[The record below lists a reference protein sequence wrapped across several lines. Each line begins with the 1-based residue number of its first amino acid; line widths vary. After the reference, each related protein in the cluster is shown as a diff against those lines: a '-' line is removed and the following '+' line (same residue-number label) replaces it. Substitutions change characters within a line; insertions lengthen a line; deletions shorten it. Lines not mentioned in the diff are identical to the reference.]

1 MKNKAAMQYRNIGK
15 TNQNASIIGLGCEH
29 LDGKP
34 YAQIEDTIHTA
45 LEYGVSFMDVFM
57 PGKEI
62 RENIAKALGDRRK
75 DVLIQGHIC
84 STDINQQYDISRDM
98 PTVKRYFEDCLRI
111 FGGYIDF
118 GMLFFIDSEEDYRQ
132 VFEGGLAEY
141 AQKLKQNGDIGH
153 IGFSSHNP
161 STAAKVVNTGLVE
174 VMMFS
179 INLAFDLCPSDTYTL
194 DTLEQGWQ
202 NTAFRGLDP
211 DRSSLYTLCEQKG
224 VGISVMKTLGAGKLI
239 SAEHTPFSKPMTV
252 NQCIGYALSRPS
264 VFSSL
269 LGCQT
274 GAEVRQAL
282 GSVEAN
288 DADKDYTPFL
298 SEQKN
303 DFKGHCVYCNH
314 CLPCPSEIDIATV
327 NKYLDIAKLD
337 ENNIPPSVRS
347 HYGSLAHGGADCI
360 ACGHCESRCPFGVPI
375 IDNMLKAAKLFT

>member
-1 MKNKAAMQYRNIGK
+1 MEYRHIGK
-15 TNQNASIIGLGCEH
+15 TKQKGSILGLGCEH

-34 YAQIEDTIHTA
+34 YAQIEDTLHTA
-45 LEYGVSFMDVFM
+45 LEHGINFLDVFM

-62 RENIAKALGDRRK
+62 RENIAKALGSRRK

-98 PTVKRYFEDCLRI
+98 PTVQRYFEDCLRI
-111 FGGYIDF
+111 FGGYIDY

-132 VFEGGLAEY
+132 VFDCGVADY
-141 AQKLKQNGDIGH
+141 ALKLKQNGDIGH

-161 STAAKVVNTGLVE
+161 AVAAKVVNTGLVE
-174 VMMFS
+174 IMMFS
-179 INLAFDLCPSDTYTL
+179 INLAFDLCPSETYTL
-194 DTLEQGWQ
+194 DALEKDWQ
-202 NTAFRGLDP
+202 DTAFRGLDP
-211 DRSSLYTLCEQKG
+211 QRSSLYTLCDQKG

-252 NQCIGYALSRPS
+252 NQCIHYALSRPS

-282 GSVEAN
+282 GYLEATE
-288 DADKDYTPFL
+288 ADKDYTPFL
-298 SEQKN
+298 SEQRN
-303 DFKGHCVYCNH
+303 DFKGHCVYCSH
-314 CLPCPSEIDIATV
+314 CLPCPVEIDIATV

-337 ENNIPPSVRS
+337 VENIPPSVRS
-347 HYGSLAHGGADCI
+347 HYGSLANGADVCI

-375 IDNMLKAAKLFT
+375 IDNMAEAARLLG